1 MLEQRDT
8 SLVFHTT
15 TLETPTLTLSG
26 VEVTNFTGQT
36 YQNTTSPFVLT
47 SGTNAE
53 STSGNVVSSQNYTYA
68 NIDGTSTMLD
78 GGVPIANTGVG
89 GAYALGDLS
98 VNLTLSSVRSVQTV
112 KFRAKN
118 PAGNGIFC

>member
-1 MLEQRDT
+1 MLNKET
-8 SLVFHTT
+8 SLVFHTISP
-15 TLETPTLTLSG
+15 EVPTLTLSG

-78 GGVPIANTGVG
+78 GVFSNTGVG
-89 GAYALGDLS
+89 GAYAL
-98 VNLTLSSVRSVQTV
+98 
-112 KFRAKN
+112 K
-118 PAGNGIFC
+118 I